1 MHLTRYGARC
11 VIALLFVITTACASV
26 LSPAEQAPRQR
37 APLPPSERDVEFIAP
52 DDEEALSEEAVRDV
66 FDIERL
72 SRYEVAVIRAA
83 GFDDDSLRELDAF
96 TTTEIA
102 VRIADR
108 FDLLGLLPDDE
119 LEALYRAVSA
129 PVPLHPEGVY
139 RAVIVGQF
147 FDNGAPLYLLLGSY
161 ETSLGAAGDRRVI
174 IQSNAVAA
182 RDGRVATGDGRFIS
196 ISENIS
202 WDLHLGADGRVAM
215 TQLIQDRSR
224 AEADE
229 RQREQESIRAA
240 DETENGEDTD
250 GSVVE
255 PEQVLTPMMRIVR
268 AGDSLLDGNEES
280 TREILSLVEP
290 VWQDSSLSADLRLSA
305 GLVLMRYHFAM
316 ADRNAA
322 VVYSDA
328 IGELAVEARNSE
340 VRRMARLIAPFYRD
354 VYELASRP

>member
-1 MHLTRYGARC
+1 MHLSRYGARS
-11 VIALLFVITTACASV
+11 VAALLFVITTACASL
-26 LSPAEQAPRQR
+26 LSPADEP
-37 APLPPSERDVEFIAP
+37 PLERVPLTPEERDVEFIAP
-52 DDEEALSEEAVRDV
+52 DDEESLSEDAVREV

-83 GFDDDSLRELDAF
+83 GFDDDRLRELDSFAM
-96 TTTEIA
+96 TEIS

-108 FDLLGLLPDDE
+108 LDLLGLLPEDE
-119 LEALYRAVSA
+119 LESLYRAVSA

-161 ETSLGAAGDRRVI
+161 ETALGAAGDRRVI

-182 RDGRVATGDGRFIS
+182 RDGRVATGGGRFIS
-196 ISENIS
+196 VSENIS
-202 WDLHLGADGRVAM
+202 WDLHLGEDGRIAL
-215 TQLIQDRSR
+215 TQLIEERSR
-224 AEADE
+224 ADAEA
-229 RQREQESIRAA
+229 RQREQESLRAA
-240 DETENGEDTD
+240 DETETGEETD
-250 GSVVE
+250 DAVPE
-255 PEQVLTPMMRIVR
+255 PEPVLTPMMRIVR

-280 TREILSLVEP
+280 TRDILSLVEP
-290 VWQDSSLSADLRLSA
+290 VWHDDSLSVDLRLSA

-316 ADRNAA
+316 ADRTTAE
-322 VVYSDA
+322 VYSDA
-328 IGELAVEARNSE
+328 IGELAADARNYE